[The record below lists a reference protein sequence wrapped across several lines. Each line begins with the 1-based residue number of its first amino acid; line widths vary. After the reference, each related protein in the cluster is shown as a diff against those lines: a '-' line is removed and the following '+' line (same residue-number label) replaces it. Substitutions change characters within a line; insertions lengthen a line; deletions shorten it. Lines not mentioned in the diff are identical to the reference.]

1 MNYTPKVRPKT
12 FGVFFMKYSHK
23 QRLIIVNRVKQGE
36 AIVHLSKEYHIK
48 ETQILAWVRM
58 WNKYGRSALEQQAH
72 CRPTVKLKK
81 EVVRLTLEKGV
92 PLSNVRIEYRISKTA
107 LQHWDSTMVIRLLSR
122 PNAEGN
128 HQKNLWDVQ
137 RRKKHKCG
145 T

>member
-36 AIVHLSKEYHIK
+36 AIAHLSKEYHIN

-72 CRPTVKLKK
+72 CRPIVKLKE
-81 EVVRLTLEKGV
+81 EVVRLTLEKAY
-92 PLSNVRIEYRISKTA
+92 LC
-107 LQHWDSTMVIRLLSR
+107 LM
-122 PNAEGN
+122 
-128 HQKNLWDVQ
+128 
-137 RRKKHKCG
+137 
-145 T
+145 